1 MTFARTTSLSL
12 PALVLFLA
20 CAGAGIKRMDY
31 GLQPERIEDP
41 QAEVLR
47 FINLNTTQGCIT
59 EPAFDDRVLLVKF
72 ACNNGVGN
80 STARLDRVKEIA
92 LEQYEEWYRVVVRHS
107 DGSPDF
113 AWSSKSLEDV
123 QRAADAFAALSGA
136 GPTRRAPANN
146 TTL

>member
-1 MTFARTTSLSL
+1 MTLARTTSLSL
-12 PALVLFLA
+12 PALALFLA
-20 CAGAGIKRMDY
+20 CAGIQKVDY

-47 FINLNTTQGCIT
+47 FIKLNTTQGCIA
-59 EPAFDDRVLLVKF
+59 EPAFEDRVLFVKF

-80 STARLDRVKEIA
+80 STARLDRVKEIV
-92 LEQYEEWYRVVVRHS
+92 LEQYQEWYRVVVRHS

-113 AWSSKSLEDV
+113 AWSSKSLQDV

-136 GPTRRAPANN
+136 GPTPRAPANN